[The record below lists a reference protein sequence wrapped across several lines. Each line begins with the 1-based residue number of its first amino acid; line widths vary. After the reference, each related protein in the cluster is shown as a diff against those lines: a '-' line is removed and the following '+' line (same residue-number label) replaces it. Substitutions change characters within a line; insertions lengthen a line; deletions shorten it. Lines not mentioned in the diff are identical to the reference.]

1 VAYQLTTKTVIRAGV
16 GRFVTRM
23 GLLDNVFPGGNSPFQ
38 PFVTVNNVSVDNP
51 GASLTNGTA
60 AALTITTLNSNLKPP
75 EAWNW
80 NVTVQREL
88 PLNSALSVGYVAH
101 RGLHAWQ
108 VYDIN
113 QPGAGALQSNPG
125 VNVNYLRPYQGF
137 AAIQEEES
145 VVNSMYSSLQVAWNR
160 RFTNGSMFGVTYT
173 YSKSMD
179 GGSNYRDIVP
189 DTYNTSNLWGPSE
202 YDTRHILIF
211 NYLYDLPFFKDHN
224 TLTGKLLGGWEIAGA
239 AQFQTGS
246 PCGIGTNNDFAGV
259 GEFGS
264 FGCGS
269 QGQYWIL
276 NGPVTINTGA
286 FAGPS
291 TTSASPTYFTASAT
305 QPAPGTFN
313 LQPGVRDSVYAPGIQ
328 DWNLSL
334 FKKFAINE
342 RSGFQFRVEAYDFP
356 NHANLSGPNYNPTS
370 SQFGMITS
378 KTGLARHPGGPTA
391 FK

>member
-1 VAYQLTTKTVIRAGV
+1 
-16 GRFVTRM
+16 
-23 GLLDNVFPGGNSPFQ
+23 
-38 PFVTVNNVSVDNP
+38 
-51 GASLTNGTA
+51 
-60 AALTITTLNSNLKPP
+60 
-75 EAWNW
+75 
-80 NVTVQREL
+80 
-88 PLNSALSVGYVAH
+88 
-101 RGLHAWQ
+101 
-108 VYDIN
+108 
-113 QPGAGALQSNPG
+113 
-125 VNVNYLRPYQGF
+125 
-137 AAIQEEES
+137 
-145 VVNSMYSSLQVAWNR
+145 
-160 RFTNGSMFGVTYT
+160 
-173 YSKSMD
+173 MD

-224 TLTGKLLGGWEIAGA
+224 KLTGKLLGGWEIAGA

-246 PCGIGTNNDFAGV
+246 PCGIATNNDFAGV

-264 FGCGS
+264 FGCGGGS

-276 NGPVTINTGA
+276 SGPVTVNTGA
-286 FAGPS
+286 FAGPVR
-291 TTSASPTYFTASAT
+291 TSSSPTYFTASAT

-342 RSGFQFRVEAYDFP
+342 RSGFQFRAEAYDFP

-378 KTGLARHPGGPTA
+378 KTGLARQLQLSLR
-391 FK
+391 FYF